1 MCMGGDREFVEG
13 KAEMWQGWHM
23 GRALTSAKKWF
34 CAGTTTSLGSV
45 RTVEPVMC
53 AGMSV
58 KKPTEPVTPQQ
69 PQLWGKAQTRHSA
82 AIFLEKF
89 GEGNK
94 ILQG

>member
-1 MCMGGDREFVEG
+1 MGGDREFVEG

-45 RTVEPVMC
+45 RTVEAVMC

-58 KKPTEPVTPQQ
+58 KKPTESVT
-69 PQLWGKAQTRHSA
+69 AQTSHSA

-89 GEGNK
+89 REGNK